1 MLRPLT
7 KGVFPMKSSFAV
19 LFLVSVAV
27 AWSPTGALAGGAAE
41 PHAEAAHASAVIG
54 ADGFLSPDRATW
66 CSASAKE
73 VGCVSLSGT
82 DAHGAIVSRGGK
94 VILCPV
100 GSAGRGWDCFQN
112 FDEKAPVLH
121 YGSRAEFGAFG
132 CASTRRGI
140 TCTVRAS
147 GRGFRIDRGGVV
159 AVR

>member
-7 KGVFPMKSSFAV
+7 KGRFPMKSSFAV

-27 AWSPTGALAGGAAE
+27 AWSPTGALAGGGAE
-41 PHAEAAHASAVIG
+41 PQAEARASVSIG

-66 CSASAKE
+66 CSATVKE

-100 GSAGRGWDCFQN
+100 GSAGRGWECFQN

-121 YGSRAEFGAFG
+121 YGSRAESGAFR
-132 CASTRRGI
+132 CLSTRHGI
-140 TCTVRAS
+140 SCTVRAS